1 MSKGTQALKKVAV
14 AGAVQRPPSGD
25 PQSYHQVAV
34 AGASGRM
41 GHMLIEAIRDSQDC
55 RLAGALDM
63 PSSPTIGN
71 DAAAFLGHASGV
83 PVTSDLATGLEH
95 AQVLIDFTRPEGT
108 LAHLKACRERGVKM
122 VIGTTGFSDAQKQE
136 IADAGRDIAIVMA
149 PNMSVG
155 VNVTMKLLE
164 MAAKALATGYDIE
177 IIEAHHRHKVDAPS
191 GTALKMGEVIAQAL
205 GRDLKQCAV
214 YAREGVTGE
223 RDPST
228 IGFSAIR
235 GGDIVGDHT
244 VLFAGTGER
253 IEITHK
259 SASRATYAQG
269 SLRAVRFLAGQQK
282 GLFDM
287 FDVLGLR

>member
-1 MSKGTQALKKVAV
+1 MNKKANTQAISIAI
-14 AGAVQRPPSGD
+14 
-25 PQSYHQVAV
+25 

-41 GHMLIEAIRDSQDC
+41 GQMLIEAVRAADDC
-55 RLAGALDM
+55 VLNGALDIAA
-63 PSSPTIGN
+63 SPAIGL
-71 DAAAFLGHASGV
+71 DAGAFAGQSTGV
-83 PVTSDLATGLEH
+83 LISADIAQGLKNSR
-95 AQVLIDFTRPEGT
+95 VLIDFTRPEGT
-108 LAHLKACRERGVKM
+108 MAHLAVCRANGVAM
-122 VIGTTGFSDAQKQE
+122 VIGTTGFTDSQKAE
-136 IADAGRDIAIVMA
+136 IAEAAKHIPIMMA

-155 VNVTMKLLE
+155 VNVTLKLLE

-191 GTALKMGEVIAQAL
+191 GTALKMGEVIAEAL
-205 GRDLKQCAV
+205 GRDLKDCAV

-223 RDPST
+223 RDPSS
-228 IGFSAIR
+228 IGFSTIR

-259 SASRATYAQG
+259 SSSRSTYAQG
-269 SLRAVRFLAGQQK
+269 SLRAARFLAGKQA

-287 FDVLGLR
+287 FDVLGLK

>member
-1 MSKGTQALKKVAV
+1 MSKGTQALKNVAV
-14 AGAVQRPPSGD
+14 AGAVQRTPVGD
-25 PQSYHQVAV
+25 DAHQVAV

-41 GHMLIEAIRDSQDC
+41 GHMLIEAIRESADC
-55 RLAGALDM
+55 RLAGALDIA
-63 PSSPTIGN
+63 SSPSIGN

-83 PVTSDLATGLEH
+83 PVTADIATGLQH

-108 LAHLKACRERGVKM
+108 LAHLNACRERGVKA
-122 VIGTTGFSDAQKQE
+122 VIGTTGFTDAQKAQ
-136 IADAGRDIAIVMA
+136 IAEAARDIAIVMA

-155 VNVTMKLLE
+155 VNVTLKLLE

-177 IIEAHHRHKVDAPS
+177 VIEAHHRHKVDAPS

-205 GRDLKQCAV
+205 GRELKDCAV
-214 YAREGVTGE
+214 YERYGHTGE

-228 IGFSAIR
+228 IGFSTIR

-259 SASRATYAQG
+259 SASRSTYAQG
-269 SLRAVRFLAGQQK
+269 SLRAVRFLAGRQS

-287 FDVLGLR
+287 FDVLGLRS